1 LLSEA
6 EVRRVVDV
14 QTIPRSRTNPHDNPE
29 ALAEAFSESRI
40 DYEHTAALGGLRSR
54 SLAGRRMKAICA
66 SLNFD
71 LFMILP
77 PRPTARITHA
87 AKLEFSSKDGSENRE
102 AGHTLRNSRGF
113 AAWLGEI
120 GSRLSTQ
127 RVTSW

>member
-14 QTIPRSRTNPHDNPE
+14 QTIPRSRTNPHYNPE

-40 DYEHTAALGGLRSR
+40 DYEHICCTRR
-54 SLAGRRMKAICA
+54 PTIPIAGRNSAGTTQQ
-66 SLNFD
+66 NF
-71 LFMILP
+71 
-77 PRPTARITHA
+77 
-87 AKLEFSSKDGSENRE
+87 KN
-102 AGHTLRNSRGF
+102 TLRNSRGF